1 MPVYVQTPN
10 PEVLLTSGKN
20 EVHSWLSKRDF
31 GTIYTKQSK
40 ETKGWRAKQISI
52 NYCNSKGWF
61 TRTTQAE
68 AEKEAQAQKTIA
80 CELGRRVHA
89 HVLFLVLLLL
99 LRRTCEPALTQG
111 LNRGAHFQLP
121 FNIFDYLSVIS

>member
-61 TRTTQAE
+61 TRTTQEEAQNEAE
-68 AEKEAQAQKTIA
+68 AEAEAEAV
-80 CELGRRVHA
+80 RVNWDDGFMHTYF
-89 HVLFLVLLLL
+89 FLCFCFFFVV
-99 LRRTCEPALTQG
+99 RVNQP
-111 LNRGAHFQLP
+111 
-121 FNIFDYLSVIS
+121 